1 MTLKWCE
8 VVESGE
14 LELHFARKGDNAPML
29 IGTYQHNIDA
39 KGRVFIPV
47 KLRGD
52 LGERFIVSKG
62 LDNCLFVHSLKEW
75 EKIEQTITA
84 LPIAQRRDVQRFW
97 FSGACEVE
105 LDAQGRIGI
114 PQNLR
119 EYASLAG
126 ATTIIGASTRV
137 EIWNAERWNEESESK
152 SADEIAAIMEQ
163 LGM

>member
-1 MTLKWCE
+1 
-8 VVESGE
+8 
-14 LELHFARKGDNAPML
+14 ML

-75 EKIEQTITA
+75 EKIEQTITS

-105 LDAQGRIGI
+105 LDAQENGI

-119 EYASLAG
+119 EYALPGRSDHHHR
-126 ATTIIGASTRV
+126 RV
-137 EIWNAERWNEESESK
+137 QPGGDLERRPLE
-152 SADEIAAIMEQ
+152 
-163 LGM
+163 

>member
-1 MTLKWCE
+1 MTLKWCK
-8 VVESGE
+8 VVKSGE
-14 LELHFARKGDNAPML
+14 LKLHFAGKGDNALML

-105 LDAQGRIGI
+105 LDAQAHRDSPESARICFPRWGDHHYWRFHPGGNLECRALERGKRKQIGR
-114 PQNLR
+114 
-119 EYASLAG
+119 
-126 ATTIIGASTRV
+126 
-137 EIWNAERWNEESESK
+137 
-152 SADEIAAIMEQ
+152 
-163 LGM
+163 